1 MNLAFSML
9 LLTGGAAFLLS
20 ACAGGSGS
28 SPGVEGGRTDVTP
41 QAAAALNALTA
52 QEKAAGW
59 RLLFDGKTTAG
70 WRGYRKTD
78 MPPDWQVVDGALT
91 RVGKAGDIV
100 TVEQFGSFELAFDWS
115 VAPGGNS
122 GVFFR
127 VTEDSAEVWHSGP
140 EFQILDN
147 AAHKD
152 GLTPATSAGADYALH
167 APTRDVTRLPGTWN
181 EARIVVRGNHVEHWL
196 NGEKI
201 VEYELGSADWTARVA
216 KSKFNKHP
224 GFGRA
229 PKGHIALQDHGDRVA
244 FRNIKI
250 KPLGV
255 RS

>member
-1 MNLAFSML
+1 MKPTLAML
-9 LLTGGAAFLLS
+9 LLTGGVVSLAAFV
-20 ACAGGSGS
+20 AGG
-28 SPGVEGGRTDVTP
+28 V
-41 QAAAALNALTA
+41 AANILTA

-59 RLLFDGKTTAG
+59 RLLFDGNTTAG

-78 MPPDWQVVDGALT
+78 MPSDWQVVDGALT

-100 TVEQFGSFELAFDWS
+100 TVEQFDSFELTFDWN

-167 APTRDVTRLPGTWN
+167 APTRDVTRPPGTWN
-181 EARIVVRGNHVEHWL
+181 EARIVVRGAHVEHWL

-201 VEYELGSADWTARVA
+201 VEYELGSDDWMARVA
-216 KSKFNKHP
+216 KSKFNEHP
-224 GFGRA
+224 RFGRA
-229 PKGHIALQDHGDRVA
+229 TQGHIALQDHGDRVA
-244 FRNIKI
+244 YRNIKI
-250 KPLGV
+250 RPLGV
-255 RS
+255 GP